1 VALVEQCVPRK
12 QSPGT
17 TLLAAEVYSIDSP
30 RHGVLC
36 MNKPRMIVGIK
47 WVPNTQA
54 VRFDPKTGTLIREGV
69 PSIVNP
75 HDLDAVELALKIRER
90 YGGEIIAITMAP
102 PPAEEGLRHII
113 GMGVDR
119 AILVSDRAF
128 AGSDTLATS
137 YTLAKAIEKIG
148 KFDIVLFGQETIDSS
163 TAHIPA
169 QVASWLDLPYIYYVE
184 SIEEVEL
191 EKNKIVVKRKLEDRY
206 EWYEVELP
214 VIIGV
219 AMHSNPPRP
228 ISLTS
233 KLRAVTEKPIEVW
246 TNKQLELDPRCIGLK
261 GSPTIVSKVTWQP
274 EIPRKRKIY
283 KGDPREAVKWL
294 IKQLEDERVLP

>member
-1 VALVEQCVPRK
+1 MKRPRI
-12 QSPGT
+12 
-17 TLLAAEVYSIDSP
+17 V
-30 RHGVLC
+30 
-36 MNKPRMIVGIK
+36 VGIK

-75 HDLDAVELALKIRER
+75 HDLDAIELALKTREK
-90 YGGEIIAITMAP
+90 YGGEIIVVTMAP
-102 PPAEEGLRHII
+102 PGAEEGLRHVI

-119 AILVSDRAF
+119 AILVSDRVF

-137 YTLAKAIEKIG
+137 YTLAKTIERIG
-148 KFDIVLFGQETIDSS
+148 RVDLVFFGQETIDSS

-184 SIEEVEL
+184 SIEKLEL
-191 EKNKIVVKRKLEDRY
+191 KENKVVVKRKLEDRY

-214 VIIGV
+214 VVIGV

-228 ISLTS
+228 ISLTN

-246 TNKQLELDPRCIGLK
+246 TNKQLGLDPRCIGLR

-283 KGDPREAVKWL
+283 QGNPKEAVKWL
-294 IKQLEDERVLP
+294 IKHLEEEKVLP